1 MGLFVTAPAGEKFTL
16 NVEGSDTVENVLDKI
31 EERTGYDVDYLVHGT
46 AMLSDEMTLEE
57 AGLETEANIEAHCEL
72 DGGKRK
78 RKKKIYKTP
87 KKIKHKHKKRP
98 KAALEYYQVDNDGK
112 IKRLKMESP
121 HAPVGP
127 YMADHPDRHVCG
139 KTGFTLWRT
148 GAGGKR
154 LPIPKN
160 NKPVQAQVVEA
171 PKKAAAKKK
180 GKK

>member
-46 AMLSDEMTLEE
+46 AMLSEEMTLEE

-78 RKKKIYKTP
+78 RKKKVYKTP
-87 KKIKHKHKKRP
+87 KKIKHKHKKRS
-98 KAALEYYQVDNDGK
+98 KAVLEYYQVDESGK

-121 HAPVGP
+121 HAPVGT

-148 GAGGKR
+148 GTDGKR
-154 LPIPKN
+154 LPIPKQ
-160 NKPVQAQVVEA
+160 NKPVAAVVEVV
-171 PKKAAAKKK
+171 KASKPGKKK